1 MRNCA
6 SFVSS
11 TFLCRGLEDAETEQC
26 FERGDLLPKFGGW
39 DVQLLRR
46 SRIVQ
51 LFRQG
56 DCRSFQ
62 TDGNSF

>member
-1 MRNCA
+1 MRNDKTHDP
-6 SFVSS
+6 SE
-11 TFLCRGLEDAETEQC
+11 L
-26 FERGDLLPKFGGW
+26 GDLLPKFGGW